1 MDSDDEDLLAEL
13 LDEEAQADI
22 DDEEHLLVLAC
33 LAGLLDKAKPRRGG
47 SKPGRRKSKPR
58 QRYEGYCILYSDYFA
73 EHPTQD
79 EAVFRRRFRINGNS
93 SSTSCMPSESS
104 TPTSNARRIAPA
116 R

>member
-58 QRYEGYCILYSDYFA
+58 RVGHMVLPLTLRMTICA
-73 EHPTQD
+73 
-79 EAVFRRRFRINGNS
+79 
-93 SSTSCMPSESS
+93 CPSL
-104 TPTSNARRIAPA
+104 APLKA
-116 R
+116 